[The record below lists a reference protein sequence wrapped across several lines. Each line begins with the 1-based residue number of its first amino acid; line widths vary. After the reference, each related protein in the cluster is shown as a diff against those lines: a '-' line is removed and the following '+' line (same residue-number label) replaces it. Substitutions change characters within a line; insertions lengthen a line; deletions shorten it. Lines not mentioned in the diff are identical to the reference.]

1 MDTTPPLLNRRQFL
15 ANSAKAGLVLGSP
28 GVLRAATRTTP
39 SDTLNVAIVGF
50 GRWAERLL
58 YQMMNIPGLHFQ
70 AVCEISKFR
79 TKKFRVHTRH
89 IPDATS
95 EGFYTDIDDMLEK
108 EKGLDA
114 AIIATP
120 DFWHAPHA
128 VRCMEA
134 GLHVYCESM
143 MAHTLEA
150 ARDIVRTSERTG
162 RLCQIGHQHRSSAVY
177 RFIRDLWLQ
186 EHRICG
192 NIHNIN
198 SQWNISINALADVG
212 GGQSRFSKFI
222 LVDSDILKRYGY
234 EDMHALLN
242 WHSHRPYT
250 QGRLAFFTARQMDVI
265 HWLLD
270 LVPKSVSVSAGRDF
284 YKHREMFDNMMCVFQ
299 YDTPHGAVRAFHQS
313 LGTMNDPEI
322 RYEKFIGQD
331 ATLRILGAGERA
343 EIRNRTSNDDS
354 GLKLAR
360 LEKRGVIRRSQKT
373 PCYLQQENVDS
384 EMGVLSH
391 ETTPPIPYEL
401 PGKAPRPALEA
412 HLMNFF
418 EAIHGRAKLNCD
430 ARSAFQS
437 EAAIYWLHAAAESG
451 ETLRFTPDQLAV

>member
-1 MDTTPPLLNRRQFL
+1 MDSTPPILNRRRFL
-15 ANSAKAGLVLGSP
+15 ANTAKAGLVLGAP
-28 GVLRAATRTTP
+28 GVLRAAAGATP
-39 SDTLNVAIVGF
+39 SDTLNVALVGY
-50 GRWAERLL
+50 GKWAEVLVRG
-58 YQMMNIPGLHFQ
+58 MMNIPGLHFQ
-70 AVCEISKFR
+70 AVCDISKYRIARFR
-79 TKKFRVHTRH
+79 SYTRYNPNVTTK
-89 IPDATS
+89 
-95 EGFYTDIDDMLEK
+95 GFYTDIGDMLEK

-143 MAHTLEA
+143 MAHTLDA
-150 ARDIVRTSERTG
+150 ARDIVRASERSG

-177 RFIRDLWLQ
+177 RFIRDLWLR

-192 NIHNIN
+192 DIHNIN
-198 SQWNISINALADVG
+198 SQRNTSIIGLADYWKHT
-212 GGQSRFSKFI
+212 RFPKVM
-222 LVDSDILKRYGY
+222 LVPADILKRHGY
-234 EDMHALLN
+234 EDVHALLN

-284 YKHREMFDNMMCVFQ
+284 YKHREMFDNIMCVFQ

-343 EIRNRTSNDDS
+343 EIRNQTSNDDS

-360 LEKRGVIRRSQKT
+360 LEKRGVIRRSEKT

-437 EAAIYWLHAAAESG
+437 EAATYWLNAAAESG
-451 ETLRFTPDQLAV
+451 ETLRFTPEQLAV